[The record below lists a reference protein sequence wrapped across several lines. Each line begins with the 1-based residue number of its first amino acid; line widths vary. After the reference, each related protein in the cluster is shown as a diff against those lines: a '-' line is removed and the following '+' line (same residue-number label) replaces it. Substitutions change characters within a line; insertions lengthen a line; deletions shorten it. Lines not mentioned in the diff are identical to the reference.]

1 MAGFAEIKGGIG
13 EVVVRAA
20 GNACLILIEVER
32 IATRTDSR
40 TLVHANAGS
49 SAVDL
54 R

>member
-20 GNACLILIEVER
+20 GNTGLILIVVER

-40 TLVHANAGS
+40 TLVHTYAGS
-49 SAVDL
+49 GAVDL